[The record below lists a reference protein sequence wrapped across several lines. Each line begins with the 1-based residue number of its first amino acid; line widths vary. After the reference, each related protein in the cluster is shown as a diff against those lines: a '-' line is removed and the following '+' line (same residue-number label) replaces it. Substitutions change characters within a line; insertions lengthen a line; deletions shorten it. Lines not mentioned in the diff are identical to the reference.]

1 MQLRVSAN
9 LSSTAFNQETT
20 SGNFSN
26 EHQVGVF
33 ERLIRCGQRPPP
45 HVEPAPD
52 HGQCGSTRSEQCDR
66 RNRSYRPTISLPQ
79 NLQGRKI
86 ATNKFGIREMSAN
99 GLAGLGFSLVEEAKL
114 VE

>member
-1 MQLRVSAN
+1 
-9 LSSTAFNQETT
+9 
-20 SGNFSN
+20 
-26 EHQVGVF
+26 
-33 ERLIRCGQRPPP
+33 
-45 HVEPAPD
+45 VEPAPD

-66 RNRSYRPTISLPQ
+66 RNRTYRPTISLPQ

-114 VE
+114 VEWCHLCPVKRFRCFRHARISRSGGLGKI